1 MSVENLTRAH
11 KEVKPSERPKAR
23 RTTRGLT
30 VAQRRGCTF
39 RLAIAASIAAAAQ
52 ARRGQQ

>member
-1 MSVENLTRAH
+1 MNAGNLTQAR
-11 KEVKPSERPKAR
+11 EGVKPSER
-23 RTTRGLT
+23 RTTSRFSM
-30 VAQRRGCTF
+30 AQRRGRTF